1 MRAEARATTGRE
13 ASRLPFRIRGS
24 MQTLLALQLLDP
36 EDPAFFSELVAKIAY
51 APEFYRDAPILID
64 VGPVRGRPPIDLEAF
79 IAELLRHRLRPVG
92 LVNASETWREAAQAV
107 GLAVFPEGAEPPSR
121 RPPAQPV
128 RGGAAMVVDRPVRG
142 GEQIV
147 AREGDLVV
155 LAPVGH
161 GAELA
166 AVGHVHVYAPL
177 RGRAFAGIEGDERA
191 MIFCDRLEAELL
203 SIAGVYT
210 VAEEMD
216 PRLLGA
222 RVRVQ
227 RRGEQLVVTPLS

>member
-1 MRAEARATTGRE
+1 
-13 ASRLPFRIRGS
+13 

-51 APEFYRDAPILID
+51 APDFYRDAPILID

-79 IAELLRHRLRPVG
+79 ITELSRHRLRPVG
-92 LVNASETWREAAQAV
+92 LVNASPPWREAAQAA
-107 GLAVFPEGAEPPSR
+107 GLAVFPEGAEPPAK
-121 RPPAQPV
+121 RPVAPTRA
-128 RGGAAMVVDRPVRG
+128 GAAMVVDRPVRG

-166 AVGHVHVYAPL
+166 AVGHIHVYAPL

-216 PRLLGA
+216 PRLVGA
-222 RVRVQ
+222 RVRIQ